1 MLEIKFYGIR
11 EIATGLKIT
20 ERTVYNYV
28 KDGKLK
34 AVKIGGKWQ
43 VAEDNLR
50 MFLTGQK

>member
-1 MLEIKFYGIR
+1 MLDLKFYGIR
-11 EIATGLKIT
+11 DIAQGLKVT

-28 KDGKLK
+28 RDGKLK

-50 MFLTGQK
+50 KFLKGE